1 MRFCVNDQELVD
13 STCEYLVAGVQ
24 AGDALLVV
32 ATEPHRRAIEA
43 ALAGAGLDL
52 ARARADGRLRTFDA
66 QGLLGRFMVGGR
78 PDRARFEESV
88 GAALRG
94 IAELGRPVRAFGEM
108 VALLWDAGSPGA
120 AVELEDL
127 WNELRTQTG
136 FSLLCGYLCKGLP
149 HAADLARVCSRHDAV
164 VGDLPVPPRSEAAVE
179 IATKSFDGTPLGART
194 ARRFTV
200 DVFERHGYGALAEDA
215 AVVVAEL
222 GANAV
227 AHARSRFTVTLSSLG
242 ASVRIEVRD
251 DSDALPPVREPAGL
265 EVSGRGL
272 RMVASLATDW
282 GARFQGAGKVVWADL
297 AP

>member
-1 MRFCVNDQELVD
+1 MRFCVDDQELVE
-13 STCEYLVAGVQ
+13 SACEYLVAGVH

-43 ALAGAGLDL
+43 ALAVAGLDL
-52 ARARADGRLRTFDA
+52 ARARADGRLRAFDA

-78 PDRARFEESV
+78 PDRARFEETV
-88 GAALRG
+88 GVELRG
-94 IAELGRPVRAFGEM
+94 IAEVGRPVRAFGEM

-136 FSLLCGYLCKGLP
+136 FSLLCGYHCMGFP
-149 HAADLARVCSRHDAV
+149 DPADLARVCARHDTV
-164 VGDLPVPPRSEAAVE
+164 VGDLRVPARPDAVVE

-200 DVFERHGYGALAEDA
+200 DVLERHGYGALAEDA
-215 AVVVAEL
+215 AIIVAEL
-222 GANAV
+222 GTNAV

-242 ASVRIEVRD
+242 AGVRIEVLD
-251 DSDALPPVREPAGL
+251 DSDALPPVREPTGL
-265 EVSGRGL
+265 ELSGRGL